1 MGVPTLVGESSSSCC
16 SYTFS
21 VDCDRLKEEPSI
33 GRLNWGWKQSK
44 LISNDFSTTKDTNG
58 NSIESVLLVFFCPPP
73 PPPQIVRKRTPFN
86 TNSTDNWWLELD
98 EPILGEHM
106 HPLDGPRLIQII
118 PIICLELKR
127 TKGRGAR
134 GEGRDSLHNI
144 PKHSW
149 LVPSAVDSAWL
160 SSGFTP
166 AWTSVEYLIITKNV
180 NTDGVTDLRY
190 SHIKI
195 RPEEVW
201 FRGPRAKVPQGL
213 WKAILVC

>member
-1 MGVPTLVGESSSSCC
+1 
-16 SYTFS
+16 
-21 VDCDRLKEEPSI
+21 
-33 GRLNWGWKQSK
+33 
-44 LISNDFSTTKDTNG
+44 
-58 NSIESVLLVFFCPPP
+58 
-73 PPPQIVRKRTPFN
+73 
-86 TNSTDNWWLELD
+86 
-98 EPILGEHM
+98 M

-118 PIICLELKR
+118 PIICLVLKR
-127 TKGRGAR
+127 TKGRGARGEGRGARGEGRGARREGRGAR

-149 LVPSAVDSAWL
+149 LLPSAVASAWL

-195 RPEEVW
+195 RPEEV
-201 FRGPRAKVPQGL
+201 
-213 WKAILVC
+213 